1 MGTASR
7 EQRQDGDSRGACAS
21 ARWRGRSLL
30 AALLLLG
37 SGVLAA
43 LPQTAP
49 PPAARRPRLAR
60 PPSCSTEVEIR
71 QLQRSL
77 EERGLYQGPLS
88 GRLDR
93 ATRAALGRYQQ
104 IVGLPKTSRP
114 DLETCRQLTISARP
128 TRSLAPSSAPARP
141 VDSSL
146 PTTVWQSLAESPTNI
161 TRAGRGVSEKLGKGI
176 VKGTQNASGELEHTA
191 QRSTTSLIGRA
202 DARTLRDV
210 RELLEEDRRTA
221 FWPASV
227 EEGVVTL
234 KVPRGSRLD
243 PTPIVESIRRIAGV
257 KSVFLIL
264 Y

>member
-1 MGTASR
+1 MGTTSR
-7 EQRQDGDSRGACAS
+7 EWRQDEHSRGTCAS
-21 ARWRGRSLL
+21 ARWRWGRLL
-30 AALLLLG
+30 AALLLTG
-37 SGVLAA
+37 SGVLVA
-43 LPQTAP
+43 LPQSP
-49 PPAARRPRLAR
+49 PARRPRLAR
-60 PPSCSTEVEIR
+60 PPVCSTEVEIR
-71 QLQRSL
+71 QLQQSL

-114 DLETCRQLTISARP
+114 DLETCRQLTVTARV
-128 TRSLAPSSAPARP
+128 TQSLAPSSAPARP

-146 PTTVWQSLAESPTNI
+146 PPTVWQSLADSPSNM
-161 TRAGRGVSEKLGKGI
+161 TRTGRTLTEKLAEGMA
-176 VKGTQNASGELEHTA
+176 KGTRNASGELEHTA

-202 DARTLRDV
+202 DTRTLRDV
-210 RELLEEDRRTA
+210 RELLEADPRTA

-227 EEGVVTL
+227 EEGLVTL